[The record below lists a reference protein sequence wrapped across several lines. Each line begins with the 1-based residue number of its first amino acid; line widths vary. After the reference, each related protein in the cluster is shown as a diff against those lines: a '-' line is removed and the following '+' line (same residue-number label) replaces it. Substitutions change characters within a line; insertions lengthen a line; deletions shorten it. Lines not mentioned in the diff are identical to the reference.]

1 MSSLTEIAL
10 FKACAEQPRVAKDF
24 TELNMDKIKDPYN
37 REEMTEEEYLRRK
50 ALKLYHMAW
59 SAITKYLRT
68 TCIVHC
74 KPVEI
79 QGFGVFVP
87 EKTLKGENADGR
99 DGEGVLPQSLPTSP
113 PPSKLTPLALNQLGE
128 EEFRVKL
135 CLQ

>member
-10 FKACAEQPRVAKDF
+10 FKACVEQPRAVKDF
-24 TELNMDKIKDPYN
+24 TELNLDKIKDPYN
-37 REEMTEEEYLRRK
+37 RQEMTEEEYLRRK

-87 EKTLKGENADGR
+87 EKTLKGENVDGR
-99 DGEGVLPQSLPTSP
+99 DGESAMSP
-113 PPSKLTPLALNQLGE
+113 PSSKLTPLALNQLGE